1 METPS
6 EMIHRLELLNADLHK
21 EVHRLSSELARKSS
35 GEPSWEPAGVIGV
48 DAGLCWIGDPCY
60 CVTPDARE
68 HPAQT
73 WGEFCGN
80 LRDLDRDGFQQF
92 YYSRGHDGLGVAV
105 STGYGDGCYPVSIR
119 RTSDGRVA
127 GVRVDFV
134 GEDDE

>member
-6 EMIHRLELLNADLHK
+6 EIIHNLKIRNVDLKEQVRRLQK
-21 EVHRLSSELARKSS
+21 QLASQ
-35 GEPSWEPAGVIGV
+35 ETPWEPAGVIGV

-60 CVTPDARE
+60 CVTPDANE

-73 WGEFCGN
+73 WGEFCEN
-80 LRDLDRDGFQQF
+80 LRDLDRQGFQQF
-92 YYSRGHDGLGVAV
+92 NYRRGQEGLGVAV
-105 STGYGDGCYPVSIR
+105 STGYGDGQYPVSIQ

-127 GVRVDFV
+127 GVCVDFV